1 MSMASLHHV
10 APTVR
15 PADSKTVMELV
26 LSGDVDMENAQELR
40 RYLTG
45 ALERG
50 ADIVIDLADVR
61 LIDCACLDVL
71 VRAARTAHTLD
82 SVISLVTPSDLVRMT
97 LRVTEADIL
106 FPICDDR
113 AAALRRCG
121 TEEAA
126 QRDLSPSDPFC

>member
-1 MSMASLHHV
+1 MSTASLHQV

-15 PADSKTVMELV
+15 PADSKAVVELV
-26 LSGDVDMENAQELR
+26 LSGDADMEHAQELR

-61 LIDCACLDVL
+61 LIDGACLEVL
-71 VRAARTAHTLD
+71 VKAARTARTLD

-97 LRVTEADIL
+97 LRVTEVDVL
-106 FPICDDR
+106 FRLCDDR
-113 AAALRRCG
+113 GAALRRRG

-126 QRDLSPSDPFC
+126 RQDLSPWDLFR